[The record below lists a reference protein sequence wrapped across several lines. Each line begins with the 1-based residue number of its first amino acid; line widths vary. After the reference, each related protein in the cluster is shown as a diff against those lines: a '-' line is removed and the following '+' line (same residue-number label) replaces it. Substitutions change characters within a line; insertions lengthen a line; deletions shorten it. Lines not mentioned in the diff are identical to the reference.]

1 MKFTQKPQLD
11 SLTTLLL
18 VIEVEFLLTSLML
31 VADEVELLLT
41 TLVLVADF
49 CSKHYTAYGGL

>member
-41 TLVLVADF
+41 TLVLVANDF
-49 CSKHYTAYGGL
+49 CSKHYTA